1 MSGLSGSFFNNNNNN
16 RKRRIH
22 SHNNNVHH
30 NNNINNKRL
39 KIQSNNGGGRSP
51 NSSFKNNI
59 MKLNDVETETQEDQ
73 IEKEGLEYG
82 GGDKSEGT
90 FTPFNLNEIR
100 QLGNINKSGEFT
112 WTRRTVGEEDKEHV
126 DDQWLK
132 DSKTLSKEQVE
143 KIKQQKKTI
152 LEEKNKKTFN
162 KNESLKIIETYL
174 KKFETV
180 SEGLKRL
187 GKESNMNT
195 NVKKKKKKSWRDRK
209 KKVSSNNDDNNEI
222 NINKKLKDDFLILS
236 SETTKLLIEGG
247 MNNIYQ
253 HSKERILKLISIV

>member
-1 MSGLSGSFFNNNNNN
+1 MKRGIEEVINDGS
-16 RKRRIH
+16 
-22 SHNNNVHH
+22 STG
-30 NNNINNKRL
+30 NKKIRL
-39 KIQSNNGGGRSP
+39 ANEL
-51 NSSFKNNI
+51 
-59 MKLNDVETETQEDQ
+59 LNDVETETQEDQ

-100 QLGNINKSGEFT
+100 KLGNINKSGEFT

-195 NVKKKKKKSWRDRK
+195 NVKKKKTKSWRDRK

-222 NINKKLKDDFLILS
+222 KINKKLKDDFLILS

-253 HSKERILKLISIV
+253 HSKERILKLIV

>member
-51 NSSFKNNI
+51 NSFFDNNI

-90 FTPFNLNEIR
+90 FTPFTLNEIR
-100 QLGNINKSGEFT
+100 KNALLRPLGDQKSAIF
-112 WTRRTVGEEDKEHV
+112 
-126 DDQWLK
+126 DQ
-132 DSKTLSKEQVE
+132 
-143 KIKQQKKTI
+143 
-152 LEEKNKKTFN
+152 
-162 KNESLKIIETYL
+162 
-174 KKFETV
+174 
-180 SEGLKRL
+180 KRL
-187 GKESNMNT
+187 K
-195 NVKKKKKKSWRDRK
+195 
-209 KKVSSNNDDNNEI
+209 
-222 NINKKLKDDFLILS
+222 
-236 SETTKLLIEGG
+236 
-247 MNNIYQ
+247 
-253 HSKERILKLISIV
+253 

>member
-51 NSSFKNNI
+51 NSFFDNNI

-143 KIKQQKKTI
+143 KELKELFQKHDPKMVATVPA
-152 LEEKNKKTFN
+152 LMKKA
-162 KNESLKIIETYL
+162 
-174 KKFETV
+174 
-180 SEGLKRL
+180 EGRENGLL
-187 GKESNMNT
+187 AMM
-195 NVKKKKKKSWRDRK
+195 KKK
-209 KKVSSNNDDNNEI
+209 
-222 NINKKLKDDFLILS
+222 
-236 SETTKLLIEGG
+236 
-247 MNNIYQ
+247 YAA
-253 HSKERILKLISIV
+253 KEAEAEAAAAEAS

>member
-1 MSGLSGSFFNNNNNN
+1 MKRGIEEVINDGS
-16 RKRRIH
+16 
-22 SHNNNVHH
+22 STG
-30 NNNINNKRL
+30 NKKIRL
-39 KIQSNNGGGRSP
+39 ANEL
-51 NSSFKNNI
+51 
-59 MKLNDVETETQEDQ
+59 LNDVETETQEDQ

-100 QLGNINKSGEFT
+100 KLGNINKSGEFT

-132 DSKTLSKEQVE
+132 DSKTLSKDQVE

-209 KKVSSNNDDNNEI
+209 KKASSNNDDNNGI

-253 HSKERILKLISIV
+253 HSKERILKLIV